1 MIAAANV
8 LTDLYL
14 SIAALIGL
22 TILHGTLIKRAADD
36 LLVRRLVFGLRVG
49 MMLFAGRALIV
60 LTGGTAMVL
69 PTISAGVV
77 IGAFFR
83 LTMPIGFFWYCAP
96 MILNLAP

>member
-60 LTGGTAMVL
+60 LTGGMGFRFMVL
-69 PTISAGVV
+69 
-77 IGAFFR
+77 
-83 LTMPIGFFWYCAP
+83 
-96 MILNLAP
+96 LAAALDRWPP